1 MYVQVVHKV
10 QQMFQGEKIN
20 STEKRSVLHVAL
32 RMPKGKQL
40 KVGGEDVVAEVH
52 KVLDQIKDF
61 SNKIRNGEALYIDF
75 PGLCAHV

>member
-1 MYVQVVHKV
+1 
-10 QQMFQGEKIN
+10 MFSGEKIN

-40 KVGGEDVVAEVH
+40 KVGDKDVVAEVH

-61 SNKIRNGEALYIDF
+61 SNKIRNGETRL
-75 PGLCAHV
+75 